1 MLISLSWLKKYVD
14 IPVDTKKFVEEL
26 TMLGLNVERSVT
38 SGIEGDDVVI
48 GRVVEVSPHPNADR
62 LRVCQVQVG
71 AQETLEIVC
80 GAANVAGGQFVPVAL
95 IGATLHNGLKIKK
108 SKIRGVV
115 SNGMICSEIELG
127 LGDDADGIIVL
138 DGTHQPGTRAAD
150 ALGGSDTVLEIEV
163 TPNRPDQLS
172 HIGVAREVGA
182 LYSTPVR
189 YPSVDVG
196 EGDGGNNLSI
206 RIDDPSDCF
215 RYVGRVVRGVEVGPS
230 PAWLVTALESL
241 GQGSIN
247 SVVDA
252 ANYVMLETG
261 QPLHAF
267 DIDKLGGLE
276 IGVRRARRGETLRAL
291 DDVDYKL
298 DDHYLIITEGDG
310 PVAIA
315 GVIGGMDSGVTTETR
330 NILIES
336 AAFDPRV
343 VRKTRRSMNISTEA
357 SYRFERGSDRE
368 GCRLSADRACALIV
382 ELAGGKAGEVE
393 DVYPSPFSPRSVEI
407 RSSNTKRILGV
418 ELETSDIAGYL
429 ERLHFELE
437 DADAERVKVSIPS
450 YRNDV
455 LEEMDLIEEVARMH
469 GYDRIGKGWSFRTT
483 TYAQLDP
490 FDEFCDQ
497 VADHLAA
504 RGYTEMVTSSFT
516 DGSEAELMGWRPSD
530 PRNRMISIRNPLTSN
545 QTYLRTSP
553 LPGVLELI
561 RKNIDYG
568 VRDVAVYSIGRV
580 YLQVPLP
587 AAEEA
592 AGSGSS
598 GLPDER
604 VMLVIARTR
613 PSGYDFWN
621 DSKQTVD
628 LFDIKAEI
636 ETLVL
641 SQNIDIFGR
650 LSYDFDDPG
659 GRFAYTERHDTVI
672 EGGIVPARLAA
683 KYQLEHAVWYAIIDL
698 ARMLQLRAGHNR
710 FKPLPEYPVSK
721 RDLSLVT
728 PPEVTFAQVEKCLV
742 KHGGRLLESVQ
753 AFDVYSGNS
762 LVVGSTAFGA
772 RLLFRSAERTL
783 RDSEIDKIVEKVIQ
797 KLQGEL
803 GVTLRA

>member
-14 IPVDTKKFVEEL
+14 IPVDTKKFVEDL

-48 GRVVEVSPHPNADR
+48 GRVVEVSTHPDADR
-62 LRVCQVQVG
+62 LRVCRVQVGVG

-80 GAANVAGGQFVPVAL
+80 GAANVASGQFVPVAL
-95 IGATLHNGLKIKK
+95 IGAILPNGLKIKK

-138 DGTHQPGTRAAD
+138 DGAHQPGTPAAD
-150 ALGGSDTVLEIEV
+150 VLGGADTLLDIEV

-172 HIGVAREVGA
+172 HIGVAREVSA

-189 YPSVDVG
+189 YPYVEVG
-196 EGDGGNNLSI
+196 EGDGGNELSI

-215 RYVGRVVRGVEVGPS
+215 RYVGRVFRGVEVGPS
-230 PAWLVTALESL
+230 PAWLVTALESV
-241 GQGSIN
+241 GEGSIN
-247 SVVDA
+247 SVVDV

-267 DIDKLGGLE
+267 DIGKLGGLE

-298 DDHYLIITEGDG
+298 EEHFLIITEGDR

-315 GVIGGMDSGVTTETR
+315 GVIGGMDTGVTTETKD
-330 NILIES
+330 ILIES

-343 VRKTRRSMNISTEA
+343 VRKTRRSMNINTEA

-368 GCRLSADRACALIV
+368 GCRLAADRACELIR
-382 ELAGGKAGEVE
+382 ELAGGKAGELE

-429 ERLHFELE
+429 KRLHFEVQ
-437 DADAERVKVSIPS
+437 DAMATRVKVSVPS
-450 YRNDV
+450 YRNDI

-483 TYAQLDP
+483 TYAQMDP
-490 FDEFCDQ
+490 FDQFCDQ
-497 VADHLAA
+497 VADHLTA

-516 DGSEAELMGWRPSD
+516 DGSEAELMGWRQSD
-530 PRNRMISIRNPLTSN
+530 PRNRLISIRNPLTSN
-545 QTYLRTSP
+545 QTFLRTSP

-568 VRDVAVYSIGRV
+568 VRDLAVYSIGRV
-580 YLQVPLP
+580 FLP
-587 AAEEA
+587 TAEEA

-613 PSGYDFWN
+613 PSGHDFWN
-621 DSKQTVD
+621 NSKQTVD

-636 ETLVL
+636 ETLTL
-641 SQNIDIFGR
+641 SQNIDIAGR
-650 LSYDFDDPG
+650 LSYNFDDPG
-659 GRFAYTERHDTVI
+659 GRFAYTERSDTVI
-672 EGGIVPARLAA
+672 EGGIVPDRLAG
-683 KYQLEHAVWYAIIDL
+683 KYELQQAVWYAIIDM
-698 ARMLQLRAGHNR
+698 ARLLQLRAGRSR

-728 PPEVTFAQVEKCLV
+728 PPEVTFAQVEKSLV
-742 KHGGRLLESVQ
+742 KHGGRLLESVR
-753 AFDVYSGNS
+753 AFDVYSGSN
-762 LVVGSTAFGA
+762 LPVGSTAFGV

-783 RDSEIDKIVEKVIQ
+783 RDSEIDKILEKVIQ

-803 GVTLRA
+803 GVRLRA